1 VPIYVS
7 GAASHTLARS
17 NLWLVVL
24 VALTLRL
31 VAVGFL
37 YPERLHPDRDHWRF
51 AGEAGRIA
59 ESIAEGKGFGNPFS
73 APTGPTAVMAPV
85 YSYLLAAVFKIC
97 GIYSQASAL
106 VMLSLNAL
114 FSALTCLPIY
124 YIALRDF
131 GERVAAQASWLWAL
145 FPFAVYF
152 AADFIWPTVLT
163 TLFLSLLFL
172 AVQHLENSSRPALDS
187 LRLLY
192 GLAALTEP
200 IVVSVL
206 PGLGL
211 WACYRL
217 RRRGQRWFLPAALG
231 AIAFFAVV
239 CPWTLRNYRASTAFI
254 SSATTLVGNFSLEI
268 TAPLGIGRHPA
279 CTHRPGARSGRS
291 FSGEAPYM
299 ERKHQQAMAFIKS
312 HRSWFA
318 AVSLHRALY
327 FWTNFWSLDKR
338 YLAEEPFDPPNMVFS
353 SALTGLA
360 LLGLRKAFR
369 ERLSI
374 AAPLLLVFLCFPLT
388 YYLTHMQDYYR
399 RPIDPFFALLA
410 IYAVTPRR
418 PAVEV
423 EPFEEAEELVE
434 VSA

>member
-217 RRRGQRWFLPAALG
+217 
-231 AIAFFAVV
+231 
-239 CPWTLRNYRASTAFI
+239 LRNYRALHGIYLFRDNFG
-254 SSATTLVGNFSLEI
+254 LELFVGNNGTTWHWASPGL
-268 TAPLGIGRHPA
+268 HPSA
-279 CTHRPGARSGRS
+279 GGAEWEEFQRL
-291 FSGEAPYM
+291 GEAPYM

-318 AVSLHRALY
+318 AVSLRRALY
-327 FWTNFWSLDKR
+327 FWTNLWSLDKR
-338 YLAEEPFDPPNMVFS
+338 YLAEEPYDPPNMVFS

-410 IYAVTPRR
+410 VYAVTPRR